1 MTQYF
6 FVRNNNNKY
15 INVLITK
22 TLLCALNSST
32 IFDFRNIASS
42 GYGVPFTLA
51 FT

>member
-6 FVRNNNNKY
+6 FVRNNNKY
-15 INVLITK
+15 NNVLITK